1 MQQRLKQLFLF
12 YFGGSTY
19 CTFEVFVR
27 QRSHWSMFLLGGIIF
42 IIIGSI
48 NEIWGWKT
56 DLIEQIIIGDIITT
70 IGEFF
75 TGCIVNLWLGWN
87 VWNYSNLPGNVLG
100 QICPQFI
107 LLWVP
112 LVILAIIVD
121 DVIRWKFYNEE
132 KPMYYIFGKRIY

>member
-1 MQQRLKQLFLF
+1 MKQRLKQLFLF

-56 DLIEQIIIGDIITT
+56 DLTKQIIIGDIITT

-100 QICPQFI
+100 QICPQFM

>member
-56 DLIEQIIIGDIITT
+56 DLIKQIIIGDIITT